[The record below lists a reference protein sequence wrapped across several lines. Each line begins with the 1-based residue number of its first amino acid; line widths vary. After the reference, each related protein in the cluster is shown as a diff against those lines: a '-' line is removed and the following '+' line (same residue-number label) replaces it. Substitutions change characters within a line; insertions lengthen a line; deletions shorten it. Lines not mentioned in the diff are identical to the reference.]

1 MTASVV
7 KNMGASVRQ
16 RLLNYAKANNRP
28 FAEVLQYY
36 AMERF
41 LYRLSV
47 SPHASKFLLKGALLL
62 TAWRAPMSR
71 PTMDIDLLG
80 RTSNEVDDIV
90 NLLKEVAQV
99 DVPDDGINFDLDSF
113 AGSVIR
119 EDADYSGV
127 RTVFTGHLNAA
138 RVTMQIDIGFGDVV
152 TPEPERLA
160 YPTILD
166 FPAPALL
173 GYTRETVIAEKL
185 EALVQLRMLNSRM
198 KDYFDIWILLRH
210 PELDQAVLRAAI
222 ERTFKNRKMEIDATP
237 IGLSPQF
244 GTDPAKQTQWRAFL
258 KRSALKDAPEQLSVV
273 VEELRAYFEPI
284 FTSLA

>member
-1 MTASVV
+1 MTVSVV

-47 SPHASKFLLKGALLL
+47 SPHADKFLLKGALLL
-62 TAWRAPMSR
+62 TAWRAPLSR

-90 NLLKEVAQV
+90 NLLKDVAQAT
-99 DVPDDGINFDLDSF
+99 VPDDGITFDLDSF
-113 AGSVIR
+113 AGSVIK

-152 TPEPERLA
+152 TPAPEQLA

-166 FPAPALL
+166 FPAPALF

-222 ERTFKNRKMEIDATP
+222 ERTFKNRKMEIDAAP

-244 GTDPAKQTQWRAFL
+244 GTDPAKQAQWRAFL
-258 KRSALKDAPEQLSVV
+258 KRSALTDAPEQLSLV
-273 VEELRAYFEPI
+273 VEDLRAFFVPI
-284 FTSLA
+284 FASLT